1 MVTKVIIVFIIM
13 VILFL
18 SAGIS
23 EINKYSHK
31 KKHCTLQISGN
42 VVNILEEDGGV
53 GEYSGIK
60 VYRPVVNYEYEGQEY
75 TYYHK
80 IAKTSYKDIPVG
92 MQVTLKINPQNPKEV
107 VLKI

>member
-1 MVTKVIIVFIIM
+1 MIKIFCILMVFL
-13 VILFL
+13 ILFL
-18 SAGIS
+18 SAGFS
-23 EINKYSHK
+23 EVNKYSHQ
-31 KKHCTLQISGN
+31 KKHCTLKVTGK
-42 VVNILEEDGGV
+42 VVNVLEEDSGV

-80 IAKTSYKDIPVG
+80 TAKTSYKDIPVG
-92 MQVTLKINPQNPKEV
+92 MQVVLKINPQNPKEV